1 MRWLSDL
8 FASQLLEL
16 VGARKFGVIG
26 TMMLAAGVVGSA
38 FVPNV
43 YVLYLTYGV
52 LTGLLNFGYQF
63 LRFFKR

>member
-16 VGARKFGVIG
+16 VGPRKCGLIG

-38 FVPNV
+38 FAPNV
-43 YVLYLTYGV
+43 YVLYITYGL
-52 LTGLLNFGYQF
+52 LTGSVNFYNNF
-63 LRFFKR
+63 